1 MGIVNSAERAYMR
14 FHESVYVR
22 TDGRIGARLI
32 GVPTLLLRTKGRRSG
47 QIRTVALIYARDGG
61 SFVLVASNHGLEVP
75 PAWLLNIGADPHVE
89 IQVGRRRSAATARV
103 VGRGDA
109 DYPRLWKLV
118 NDGNHHRYDSYQA
131 RTARAIP
138 LVVLD
143 PA

>member
-1 MGIVNSAERAYMR
+1 
-14 FHESVYVR
+14 
-22 TDGRIGARLI
+22 
-32 GVPTLLLRTKGRRSG
+32 
-47 QIRTVALIYARDGG
+47 
-61 SFVLVASNHGLEVP
+61 
-75 PAWLLNIGADPHVE
+75 
-89 IQVGRRRSAATARV
+89 

-118 NDGNHHRYDSYQA
+118 NDGNHHRYDGYQA